1 MTERLL
7 TPVLA
12 GIPIHLESSRREDGD
27 HIAVYSPPLSRRN
40 DAGTQLRKL
49 GKKPTRITLNGY
61 LSDNTA
67 KHGSA
72 YDDYTALHSLI
83 SLKYVVA
90 NDHTGFTG
98 YSGRRQAAVQFVDE
112 HGGAFAVMIETIAA
126 NQARRAI
133 GIIDVA
139 VTMIV
144 HQDSKPLARDSRT
157 AAETD
162 AVKFLFAG
170 TPPPE
175 REVILPPAI
184 AARQREADT
193 LAENNFAGAW
203 KPPQSP
209 AEFNRMLIAAR
220 GGLSTAA
227 ASGQDSPSLFQRL
240 LKIKRQVVRL
250 RQLAEEIKANP
261 LAFASEFASGFAD
274 QFISGSDLPFSFAEL
289 ISLRTLFELSDI
301 FPALRR
307 NKYAALYTGHKP
319 DFNPPVHPV
328 DRHFWELD
336 EYRKRLVRRAA
347 LGGKVI
353 ADGQG
358 EFSSRQD
365 AEAEREITN
374 GMLTAEA
381 ADNLIEVAA
390 LRAASESAFAA
401 SIPRLASI
409 QEYDSDTP
417 LPSVVASFRFTGNLD
432 AAERIAGSNVIRLVS
447 YPPFYA

>member
-1 MTERLL
+1 MAERLL
-7 TPVLA
+7 TPRLA
-12 GIPIHLESSRREDGD
+12 GIPINLESSRREDGD
-27 HIAVYSPPLSRRN
+27 HIATYSPPLSRRE
-40 DAGTQLRKL
+40 DGGVQVTKL

-61 LSDNTA
+61 LADSTA

-72 YDDYTALHSLI
+72 YADLSALGYLITA
-83 SLKYVVA
+83 VRA
-90 NDHTGFTG
+90 GARAPTG
-98 YSGRRQAAVQFVDE
+98 RLQDPVQYNDE
-112 HGGAFAVMIETIAA
+112 HGTEFKVVIETIASS
-126 NQARRAI
+126 QARRAI
-133 GIIDVA
+133 GIIDVT

-144 HQDSKPLARDSRT
+144 HHSLTPLPRNSAA

-162 AVKFLFAG
+162 AIKFLFAG

-184 AARQREADT
+184 ADRQRTADT
-193 LAENNFAGAW
+193 LAQNNFAGAW
-203 KPPQSP
+203 EPPQSP

-240 LKIKRQVVRL
+240 QKIKRQVVRL

-261 LAFASEFASGFAD
+261 LAFASDFAAGFAD

-289 ISLRTLFELSDI
+289 MSLRTLFELSDI

-307 NKYAALYTGHKP
+307 NKYAALYTGHAP
-319 DFNPPVHPV
+319 DLNPPAHPV

-365 AEAEREITN
+365 AEKEREITN

-401 SIPRLASI
+401 SIPRLASV
-409 QEYDSDTP
+409 QQYDSDTP
-417 LPSVVASFRFTGNLD
+417 LPSIVAAFRFTGNLD
-432 AAERIAGSNVIRLVS
+432 AAEKIAGSNVIRLVS

>member
-7 TPVLA
+7 TPTLA
-12 GIPIHLESSRREDGD
+12 GIRIHLESSRREDGD
-27 HIAVYSPPLSRRN
+27 HLAIYSPPLSRRG
-40 DAGTQLRKL
+40 DAGVQVIKL
-49 GKKPTRITLNGY
+49 GKKATKITLNGY
-61 LSDNTA
+61 LADSTA
-67 KHGSA
+67 KSGSA
-72 YDDYTALHSLI
+72 YDDYATLKSLLSI
-83 SLKYVVA
+83 EDVSTTDFRA
-90 NDHTGFTG
+90 
-98 YSGRRQAAVQFVDE
+98 YSGRRQAPVLFVDE
-112 HGGAFAVMIETIAA
+112 HGGAFPVMLDAI
-126 NQARRAI
+126 QSDQPRRSV
-133 GIIDVA
+133 GIINVT

-144 HQDSKPLARDSRT
+144 HQSTPPRIRDSRT

-162 AVKFLFAG
+162 AIKFLFAG

-184 AARQREADT
+184 ADRQRTADN
-193 LAENNFAGAW
+193 LAQNNFAGAW
-203 KPPQSP
+203 EPPQTP

-240 LKIKRQVVRL
+240 QKIKRQVVRL

-261 LAFASEFASGFAD
+261 LAFASDFAAGFAD

-307 NKYAALYTGHKP
+307 NKYAALYTGHPP
-319 DFNPPVHPV
+319 DLNPPAHPV

-374 GMLTAEA
+374 GMLAAEA
-381 ADNLIEVAA
+381 ADNLTEVAA

-432 AAERIAGSNVIRLVS
+432 AAERIAGSSVIRLVS